1 MRLKMMLSNSECDH
15 SVPSTLQGSFHISEA
30 SHCPMRYVR
39 MVIVS
44 ILPIRKLSLR
54 RVTIL
59 LRAHRWQAVPLG
71 LASGFMPAGPFPLF
85 TPQLSA
91 WLIVILTRAVDCICV
106 YEYSDCSL
114 R

>member
-1 MRLKMMLSNSECDH
+1 MMLSNSECDH
-15 SVPSTLQGSFHISEA
+15 SMPSTLHGSFHISEA

-59 LRAHRWQAVPLG
+59 LRAHRWQAVPGTRFWLHARGAFPSVHASAQCLAHSNPHTCSG
-71 LASGFMPAGPFPLF
+71 LHL
-85 TPQLSA
+85 
-91 WLIVILTRAVDCICV
+91 CV
-106 YEYSDCSL
+106 
-114 R
+114 